1 MIQDRHR
8 LCIVS
13 VILALALGL
22 ALTGCHTTDY
32 SGEGAGS
39 IALSREAVK
48 KELTEKPFIIGVED
62 VLNIYVRYNPEVSGE
77 VTVGPEGTIFMPLVG
92 DVQAA
97 GLTKAELQK
106 NLTEKLSKFLKF
118 APEDEKDQLVAVGI
132 SQYRSKKVYVIGEVT
147 RPGPVLMRGN
157 LLTVWDAIN
166 DAGLPLRTAALWR
179 VHVITPDVEHPVVRR
194 INLRKIMYGGKFARN
209 DFLQPGDIVVV
220 PSTVATSLGMYL
232 GQIVTPANQSRR
244 LVSVYDFFKNKS
256 YFLDTEY
263 GRFTGGGG
271 GY

>member
-1 MIQDRHR
+1 MTQIQDR
-8 LCIVS
+8 LYLVS
-13 VILALALGL
+13 VILVLALGL
-22 ALTGCHTTDY
+22 ALTGCHSTDY

-39 IALSREAVK
+39 AALSREAVRK
-48 KELTEKPFIIGVED
+48 QLIEKPFIIGVED

-77 VTVGPEGTIFMPLVG
+77 FIVGPEGTIFMPLVG
-92 DVQAA
+92 DVHAA

-106 NLTEKLSKFLKF
+106 ELTEKLSKFLKF
-118 APEDEKDQLVAVGI
+118 APEEKDKLVAVGV

-147 RPGPVLMRGN
+147 RPGPVLMKGN

-179 VHVITPDVEHPVVRR
+179 VHVITPDVEHPVIRR
-194 INLRKIMYGGKFARN
+194 INLRKIMYGGKFAQN

-232 GQIVTPANQSRR
+232 GQIVTPANYSRR
-244 LVSVYDFFKNKS
+244 LVSIYDFFKNKS

-263 GRFTGGGG
+263 GRFTGGG
-271 GY
+271 Y